1 MVPPTPRASVV
12 PESFG
17 AATQKLLASAG
28 GDGDD
33 AASKMAARA
42 VEAIERLTQHLA
54 QLVGE
59 TGVRALLARS
69 VAVSTTTFPWLA
81 STIPIV
87 RPGDAPWASLRAAL
101 ERQDPRTIHEAFGTL
116 LSTFVKLLGRL
127 IGEGLVAHLLHDIWP
142 EVFPSAV
149 AVKETT

>member
-1 MVPPTPRASVV
+1 MDPPTPRASAA

-17 AATQKLLASAG
+17 AVARKLLASAG
-28 GDGDD
+28 GDSDD

-42 VEAIERLTQHLA
+42 VEAVERLTQHLA

-69 VAVSTTTFPWLA
+69 VALSSTTFPWLA
-81 STIPIV
+81 STISIV
-87 RPGDAPWASLRAAL
+87 RPADVPWASLRAAM
-101 ERQDPRTIHEAFGTL
+101 EKQDPRTIHEAFGAL
-116 LSTFVKLLGRL
+116 LSTFVELLARL
-127 IGEGLVAHLLHDIWP
+127 IGEGLVAHLLHDVWP

-149 AVKETT
+149 KETR